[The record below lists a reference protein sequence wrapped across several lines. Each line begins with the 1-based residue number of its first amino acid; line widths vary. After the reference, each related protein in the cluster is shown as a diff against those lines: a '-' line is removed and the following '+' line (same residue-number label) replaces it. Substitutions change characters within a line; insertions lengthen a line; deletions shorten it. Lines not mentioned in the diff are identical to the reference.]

1 MKKLLSFLILSLLV
15 VVLAACGTAEEKTT
29 ENNAST
35 NEDTTNTENTTS
47 ENTEP
52 VTLTVGASFGIH
64 ELVLEQAKPI
74 LAEEGIELVI
84 EGYQDYVMPN
94 QDLDSGE
101 LDANYFQHIPYLEDE
116 IAQKGYDFVNAGG
129 IHVEPIGIYSQK
141 YKSLDELPDGA
152 TIIISNSVTDQGRIL
167 SLLEVEGLIKLKDGI
182 EKTTATTDDI
192 VENPK
197 NIVIDN
203 GSNPEMLVTY
213 YEEGEGD
220 AVVINSN
227 FAIDA
232 GINPIEDSIA
242 IEGSESKY
250 VNVIAVRSEDKDNPA
265 IQKLVEVLRSKQVQD
280 FIVNEWSGAVV
291 PVSE

>member
-1 MKKLLSFLILSLLV
+1 MKKLLSFLVLSLMV
-15 VVLAACGTAEEKTT
+15 IILAACGASEESKT
-29 ENNAST
+29 
-35 NEDTTNTENTTS
+35 EDTNANEGTENTET
-47 ENTEP
+47 ENTETTEP
-52 VTLTVGASFGIH
+52 TKLVVGASNGLHDLI
-64 ELVLEQAKPI
+64 LEQAQPL
-74 LAEEGIELVI
+74 LAEEGIELEIVP
-84 EGYQDYVMPN
+84 YQDYVLPN
-94 QDLDSGE
+94 EHLESGD

-129 IHVEPIGIYSQK
+129 IHVEPIGIYSQE
-141 YKSLDELPDGA
+141 YASLDELPDGA

-167 SLLEVEGLIKLKDGI
+167 SLLEVEGLIKLDPDV
-182 EKTTATTDDI
+182 EKTIATIDDI

-197 NIVIDN
+197 NLVIDN
-203 GSNPEMLVTY
+203 SSAPEMLVTY

-232 GINPIEDSIA
+232 GINPLEDSIA

-250 VNVIAVRSEDKDNPA
+250 VNVIAVRAEDKDNAA
-265 IQKLVEVLRSKQVQD
+265 IKKLVEVLRTKEIQD
-280 FIVNEWSGAVV
+280 FIVNEWKGAVV